1 MIISMDSRR
10 LFVQQQPLGRLL
22 LRLSDV
28 LTAFSST
35 LNLPLYKL
43 VITETSIR
51 CLAQD
56 PNSLKRF
63 DFEVYAPAGAL
74 HCIRH
79 PFSKLSFNGAWVA
92 PNGNPTEPTQH
103 PDIDPRVVRAIALAW
118 SILHSE
124 PGRRS
129 RSTYATAIAA

>member
-1 MIISMDSRR
+1 MIVSMDSRR
-10 LFVQQQPLGRLL
+10 HFVLQQPLGRLL
-22 LRLSDV
+22 LRLSGV

-43 VITETSIR
+43 VVTETSIR

-56 PNSLKRF
+56 PDSLKRL

-74 HCIRH
+74 DCIRQ
-79 PFSKLSFNGAWVA
+79 PFSNLSFNGAWVA

-118 SILHSE
+118 SVLHSE
-124 PGRRS
+124 PERRP
-129 RSTYATAIAA
+129 RSTYAGEIAA